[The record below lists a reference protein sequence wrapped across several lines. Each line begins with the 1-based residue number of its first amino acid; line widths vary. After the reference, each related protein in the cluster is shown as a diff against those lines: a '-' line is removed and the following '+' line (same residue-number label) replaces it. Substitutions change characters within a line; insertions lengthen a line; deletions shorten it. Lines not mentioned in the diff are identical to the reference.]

1 MTDLTERL
9 DRHLLNDDA
18 EQRHWDADSLI
29 EEALAE
35 IQRLTDIADQCASLA
50 ERTDGYGVP
59 VWDSGPGIAME
70 IRAKFPKKK
79 L

>member
-35 IQRLTDIADQCASLA
+35 IQRLTNVVEEIARHA

-59 VWDSGPGIAME
+59 VWESGPGIAME
-70 IRAKFPKKK
+70 IRAKFLKKK